1 MQIISKLHVA
11 VASTCKHC
19 VSFYCFYFHL
29 LFQLLFASLVCLVFC
44 LFVCL
49 SVCLFAC
56 LLACFFGSC
65 LLFLG
70 RCGVYSLFGFVGG
83 SAGAVVVLSMAPVS
97 KQVEPDLEFF
107 IKDRASSGWD
117 LWEPPGLIRG
127 QPIRKYQ
134 KYVLEAKIHVY
145 TVITHIYYSNK

>member
-49 SVCLFAC
+49 SVCL
-56 LLACFFGSC
+56 LACFFGSC

-70 RCGVYSLFGFVGG
+70 RCGVYSLFRFVGG
-83 SAGAVVVLSMAPVS
+83 SAGAVVVTLDGSCF
-97 KQVEPDLEFF
+97 QTG
-107 IKDRASSGWD
+107 RAGFGV
-117 LWEPPGLIRG
+117 LHQG
-127 QPIRKYQ
+127 QSY
-134 KYVLEAKIHVY
+134 
-145 TVITHIYYSNK
+145 

>member
-29 LFQLLFASLVCLVFC
+29 LFQLLFASLVCLF
-44 LFVCL
+44 
-49 SVCLFAC
+49 VCLFAC
-56 LLACFFGSC
+56 LLVCFFGSC

-70 RCGVYSLFGFVGG
+70 RCGVYSLFRFVGG
-83 SAGAVVVLSMAPVS
+83 STGAVVVLSMAPVS

-107 IKDRASSGWD
+107 IKDRAISGWD
-117 LWEPPGLIRG
+117 LWEPRALPEGSQSENIKNMWWR
-127 QPIRKYQ
+127 Q
-134 KYVLEAKIHVY
+134 KYKQMMKHVY
-145 TVITHIYYSNK
+145 TVIREILYSNK